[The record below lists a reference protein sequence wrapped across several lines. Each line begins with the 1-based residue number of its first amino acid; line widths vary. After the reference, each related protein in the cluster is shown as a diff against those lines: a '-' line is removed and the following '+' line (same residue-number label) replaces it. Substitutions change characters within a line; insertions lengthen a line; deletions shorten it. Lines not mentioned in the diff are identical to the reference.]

1 MLGIF
6 ILLIIAMLLV
16 VRFCK
21 KTLKIG
27 LSIILILV
35 TLYCTILS
43 IDRNRVFSFRE
54 PIFAVSSELRDYG
67 NYSKEVYK
75 GLGYRVEVD
84 KTENQNVRSITM
96 YFLNKVI
103 AAAIE

>member
-16 VRFCK
+16 AKFCK
-21 KTLKIG
+21 KTVRIG
-27 LSIILILV
+27 LSIIIV
-35 TLYCTILS
+35 SIAIYCTILS
-43 IDRNRVFSFRE
+43 IDRNRVISLRK
-54 PIFAVSSELRDYG
+54 PIFAISSELKDYE

-75 GLGYRVEVD
+75 GLGYRIEVD
-84 KTENQNVRSITM
+84 KTENQKIISATM
-96 YFLNKVI
+96 YFFNKVI